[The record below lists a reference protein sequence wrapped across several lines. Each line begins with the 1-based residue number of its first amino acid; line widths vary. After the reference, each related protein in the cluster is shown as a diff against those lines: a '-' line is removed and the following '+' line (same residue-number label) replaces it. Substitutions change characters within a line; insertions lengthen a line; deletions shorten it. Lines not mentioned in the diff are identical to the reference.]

1 MREIYRNPKS
11 QEQKIRATNALGKA
25 SCVFLT
31 SGARISFLLA
41 RRLVPSSSAEHS
53 FPCVMRLVIRC

>member
-25 SCVFLT
+25 SCVPF
-31 SGARISFLLA
+31 
-41 RRLVPSSSAEHS
+41 SSCT
-53 FPCVMRLVIRC
+53 PTT